1 MRPLANKSEKV
12 SGKAQISGKAG
23 DPPRKQGNKSKE
35 IS

>member
-12 SGKAQISGKAG
+12 SGKRKISE
-23 DPPRKQGNKSKE
+23 KQEILVESRE